1 MSENETNPSL
11 RGGPESRRDIPEQR
25 PGSGLHRRSAPD
37 NDGGG
42 ESEPEGSGSNRLLD
56 IGLPVA
62 VFALFLVAWEA
73 VVALAKI
80 PPYILPAPSLIVAT
94 LAKDWPLLSASLVV
108 TLTITFEAL
117 ALAIVGGVGLAIL
130 LAQSRW
136 IERAFLPFAVILQ
149 VTPVIAVAPLL
160 LVWLEPSTAVLVC
173 AFIVAFFPILSNT
186 ALGLASTDHNLID
199 LFELYRASRWKQLIW
214 LRLPAALPYFF
225 SGLRIAGG
233 LALIGAIVAELAAGA
248 AGQGTGLAFR
258 ITEAGFRLNI
268 PRMFAALALISL
280 TGIAI
285 YGLLALLSRLALG
298 RWHDSARERER

>member
-1 MSENETNPSL
+1 MSDVRQNS
-11 RGGPESRRDIPEQR
+11 
-25 PGSGLHRRSAPD
+25 
-37 NDGGG
+37 
-42 ESEPEGSGSNRLLD
+42 RLLD
-56 IGLPVA
+56 YGLPA
-62 VFALFLVAWEA
+62 LVFALFLAAWEGAVAWA
-73 VVALAKI
+73 QI
-80 PPYILPAPSLIVAT
+80 PPYILPAPSVIVAT
-94 LAKDWPLLSASLVV
+94 LIKDWGILSASLLV

-117 ALAIVGGVGLAIL
+117 ALAIVGGVGLAVL
-130 LAQSRW
+130 LAQSKW

-149 VTPVIAVAPLL
+149 VTPIIAIAPLL

-186 ALGLASTDHNLID
+186 ALGLASTDHNLVEM
-199 LFELYRASRWKQLIW
+199 FELYRASRWKQLLW

-268 PRMFAALALISL
+268 PRMFAALTLISL

-285 YGLLALLSRLALG
+285 FVLLSLLSQLFLG
-298 RWHDSARERER
+298 RWHESARARDR